1 MPVKHSMYA
10 SAAMPADF
18 RVSIT
23 NAAGEAAYPISSL
36 TWLLIPQTIQD
47 AGKKQVIV
55 EFLQWMLT
63 TGQGMG
69 PALQYAPLP
78 ASVIAKEQAAIAQI
92 K

>member
-1 MPVKHSMYA
+1 
-10 SAAMPADF
+10 
-18 RVSIT
+18 
-23 NAAGEAAYPISSL
+23 AGETAYPISSL

-63 TGQGMG
+63 TGQGMA
-69 PALQYAPLP
+69 PSLQYAPLP
-78 ASVIAKEQAAIAQI
+78 AAVIAKEQAAIAQI